1 MTFSPMVA
9 TFACGVFICL
19 SCSSPR
25 IQPPKFDGDRAYG
38 YLVKQVEF
46 GPRVPGTEASAQC
59 RRYLCEHF
67 SQLGLQVDS
76 QVFDYDDP
84 YSQTGIIMVNVVAS
98 ALNESD
104 AAVVLMAH
112 YDCRPRAEYA
122 SDPEL
127 MERPIDGANDGASG
141 VAVLMEMAN
150 LFAERKPPGRVDL
163 VLVDGEDWGKPGDHD
178 NYMLGS
184 REFARRGIRDRYRFG
199 IVVDL
204 VGDSDQQ
211 IYREAFSERYAKP
224 LNDVIFETAARLEI
238 ETFYDSVKHP
248 VLDDHISLNIGG
260 VLSADI
266 IDFDYA
272 YWHTEFDTPDK
283 CSGESLANVGR
294 VLAEI
299 VYNPELWPEK

>member
-1 MTFSPMVA
+1 MTFSPLAA
-9 TFACGVFICL
+9 TIVCGVLICL

-25 IQPPKFDGDRAYG
+25 IQPPEFDGDRAYD

-46 GPRVPGTEASAQC
+46 GPRVPGTEASARC
-59 RRYLCEHF
+59 RRYMCEHF
-67 SQLGLQVDS
+67 SQLGLEVDS
-76 QVFDYDDP
+76 QVFNHDDS
-84 YSQTGIIMVNVVAS
+84 YSRSTIVMVNVVAS
-98 ALNESD
+98 AWGESD
-104 AAVVLMAH
+104 AALVLMAH

-122 SDPEL
+122 SIPEL
-127 MERPIDGANDGASG
+127 MEKPIDGANDGASG

-150 LFAERKPPGRVDL
+150 LFAARKPPCRVDL
-163 VLVDGEDWGKPGDHD
+163 VLVDGEDWGVTGDRD

-224 LNDVIFETAARLEI
+224 LNDVIFETAARLGI
-238 ETFYDSVKHP
+238 STFYDSVKHP

-272 YWHTEFDTPDK
+272 YWHTELDTPDK

-299 VYNPELWPEK
+299 VYNPHLWPEK